1 VRDGEGDGARR
12 ALGSGEAG
20 LVRGGGGELSSCGGG
35 GGELGETGVSS
46 THPHD
51 LEIIER
57 KKRDMIRM
65 RRTRGIRRRGS
76 ARGWLG
82 SGDLAISD
90 SGTDYYSVPRV
101 IYRIPIY
108 IYIYAY

>member
-12 ALGSGEAG
+12 ALGGGEAG
-20 LVRGGGGELSSCGGG
+20 LVRGGGGELGSCGGG

-57 KKRDMIRM
+57 KN
-65 RRTRGIRRRGS
+65 
-76 ARGWLG
+76 
-82 SGDLAISD
+82 AI
-90 SGTDYYSVPRV
+90 
-101 IYRIPIY
+101 
-108 IYIYAY
+108 